1 MIIVDL
7 LDQIMDL
14 MGPTQKFKGRLDATR
29 VLLDPTTHLH
39 EPLLGL
45 PKNIPERIVDLMEYM
60 EPMEQMFHK
69 MGFQPM
75 GTFNAFHL
83 LAT

>member
-29 VLLDPTTHLH
+29 VLLDSTKHPH
-39 EPLLGL
+39 EPLLCL
-45 PKNIPERIVDLMEYM
+45 PKNIPERIVDLMEH
-60 EPMEQMFHK
+60 MEQMFHK